1 MATMEPSIEEQISD
15 KLEKLKAKL
24 SNLEEDKIRVEKA
37 LQQII
42 RDIAMAQGAIFA
54 LTSLVKKQ

>member
-1 MATMEPSIEEQISD
+1 MATVEPKIEAQIAE
-15 KLEKLKAKL
+15 KIEKLKTKL
-24 SNLEEDKIRVEKA
+24 SSFEDDKTRVEKA

-42 RDIAMAQGAIFA
+42 RDIAMAQGAIVA